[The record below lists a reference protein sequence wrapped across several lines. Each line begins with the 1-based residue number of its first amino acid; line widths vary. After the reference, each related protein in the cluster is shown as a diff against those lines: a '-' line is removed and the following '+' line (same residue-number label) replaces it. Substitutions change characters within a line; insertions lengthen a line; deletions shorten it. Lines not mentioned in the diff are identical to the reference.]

1 MQETTV
7 KAVQETFAMVE
18 PIADQA
24 AEIFYTKLFELD
36 PSLESLFKGDMKEQG
51 KKLMRM
57 IGIAVKGL
65 SDLESIVPA
74 VQNLGRNHV
83 GYGVKDEHY
92 DTVATALLDTLAAGL
107 GEAFTEDVKAAWTEV
122 YMLLASVMKEAAKE
136 VA

>member
-1 MQETTV
+1 MQERTV

-18 PIADQA
+18 PIAEQA
-24 AEIFYTKLFELD
+24 AGIFYTKLFELD